1 MLCFSIR
8 YNGRR
13 LMQSGDIETVTV
25 SPVTNIPKRTTLTL
39 ALPPALPQ
47 PFVVRLLLLLKIRT
61 LSNFAING
69 YFELLQIHRNY
80 LLLVCKLVLDGKSKL
95 YFCYKNL
102 RRCECKTTLSKCANV
117 SADES

>member
-1 MLCFSIR
+1 MTP
-8 YNGRR
+8 NGRR

-25 SPVTNIPKRTTLTL
+25 STVTNIPKRTTVTF
-39 ALPPALPQ
+39 ALLPALPQ
-47 PFVVRLLLLLKIRT
+47 PFVVRLLLLLKIQT

-69 YFELLQIHRNY
+69 YFELLQLQRNY
-80 LLLVCKLVLDGKSKL
+80 LLLVCKMVLYGNTKL